1 MFFLFRSF
9 VCILIVY
16 IAVQWREPD
25 ASLRPVTAK
34 NSEAALPL
42 GSKDLKLMAQA
53 SAEAG
58 LLAVSDL
65 VKEKCLTA
73 AQECV
78 DFVKRVQRLQNH

>member
-53 SAEAG
+53 SA
-58 LLAVSDL
+58 
-65 VKEKCLTA
+65 
-73 AQECV
+73 
-78 DFVKRVQRLQNH
+78 

>member
-1 MFFLFRSF
+1 VFFLFRSF

-34 NSEAALPL
+34 NSEAVLSL

-53 SAEAG
+53 SA
-58 LLAVSDL
+58 
-65 VKEKCLTA
+65 
-73 AQECV
+73 
-78 DFVKRVQRLQNH
+78 